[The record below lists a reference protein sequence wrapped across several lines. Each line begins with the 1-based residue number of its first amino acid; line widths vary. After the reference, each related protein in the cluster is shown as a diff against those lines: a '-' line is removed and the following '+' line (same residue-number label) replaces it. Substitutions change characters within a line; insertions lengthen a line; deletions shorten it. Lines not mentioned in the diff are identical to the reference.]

1 MDVSTDE
8 ICLQASGEAGHLL
21 GKFIWSLNEANH
33 ILDFSKLFSEELAFI
48 SPGVLISFIYHV
60 ICYLWSGGG
69 FFILSNS
76 NSIIEKL

>member
-33 ILDFSKLFSEELAFI
+33 ILDFSKLFSNKELVFIFI
-48 SPGVLISFIYHV
+48 SPWCFDFIYSSCDLLFV
-60 ICYLWSGGG
+60 EWWRFLYP
-69 FFILSNS
+69 FQF
-76 NSIIEKL
+76 KLNY